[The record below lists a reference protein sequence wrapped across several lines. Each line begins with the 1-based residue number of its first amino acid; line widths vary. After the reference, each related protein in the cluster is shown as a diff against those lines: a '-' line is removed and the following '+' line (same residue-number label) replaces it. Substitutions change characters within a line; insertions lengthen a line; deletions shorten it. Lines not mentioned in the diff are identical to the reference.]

1 MTFSIPVWERA
12 SSQHPQ
18 SPNPIKWGAR
28 GWPLNLNAS
37 LVSFWGRGGPFVAKR
52 RLARDTGRGEGAG
65 TGATFVLIP
74 SLVPFSPWDTS
85 REQRGDKEPFFPRA
99 GHNPDGVRG
108 TGVGLVGPIPNLS
121 QPPGLSAGA
130 AKTPSSP
137 KCTHGG
143 APGDPRA
150 SRLLRGAPR

>member
-1 MTFSIPVWERA
+1 M
-12 SSQHPQ
+12 
-18 SPNPIKWGAR
+18 
-28 GWPLNLNAS
+28 
-37 LVSFWGRGGPFVAKR
+37 
-52 RLARDTGRGEGAG
+52 
-65 TGATFVLIP
+65 GATFVLIP

-99 GHNPDGVRG
+99 GHNPNGVRG

-121 QPPGLSAGA
+121 QPPGPSAGA

-143 APGDPRA
+143 GSWGISAAKGSPQVMCGD
-150 SRLLRGAPR
+150 LGGRGEDDATDYSSIPA